1 MKLRHTLLVAAML
14 MGSAAF
20 GQVEDPNAPP
30 SEVPETTEVPAPT
43 DMPPAEV
50 PSATVPAGTAPVA
63 ATARPGKAAP
73 PIVKHITLP
82 DTIKGN
88 ARFEVSFME
97 SEANCSPGMKGL
109 FITNKSETRP
119 IKVRVDVAMLYNGRM
134 SKKSI
139 LVDNLAPK
147 EVRAIGC
154 QGCIDK
160 PTGKACSTYK
170 IIAAAY
176 KE

>member
-14 MGSAAF
+14 LGSAAF

-50 PSATVPAGTAPVA
+50 AGTAKTGKPA
-63 ATARPGKAAP
+63 A

-88 ARFEVSFME
+88 ARFDVSFME

-134 SKKSI
+134 SKKSMLI
-139 LVDNLAPK
+139 DNLAPK

-176 KE
+176 KEQ